1 MNIKITQA
9 HESDIEAV
17 LSIARQTFIN
27 NYQHKNKPD
36 NFKTYL
42 DKAFSKAQLLKEI
55 KHPES
60 TYYLVWYEKKLIAYF
75 KLNEGQAQT
84 ENQVNGLE
92 VERIYIRQAHQG
104 RGLGRQLLKFCLD
117 KAKEKQKA
125 YLWLGVWEK
134 NEAAIAFYKKCG
146 MVKFGEHI
154 FQLGDD
160 PQVDFLM
167 KLDIQAA

>member
-1 MNIKITQA
+1 MNIKITPAQ
-9 HESDIEAV
+9 ESDIEIL

-36 NFKTYL
+36 NFKAYL
-42 DKAFSKAQLLKEI
+42 DKAFNRAQILKEI

-60 TYYLVWYEKKLIAYF
+60 AYYLVWHDNALIAYF
-75 KLNEGQAQT
+75 KLNEGSAQT
-84 ENQVNGLE
+84 ENQPNGLE
-92 VERIYIRQAHQG
+92 IERIYIWKAHQG
-104 RGLGRQLLKFCLD
+104 RGLGRQLLNFCLD

-134 NEAAIAFYKKCG
+134 NEAAIAFYEKCG
-146 MVKFGEHI
+146 MVKFGEHV

-160 PQVDFLM
+160 AQVDFLM
-167 KLDIQAA
+167 KFDV